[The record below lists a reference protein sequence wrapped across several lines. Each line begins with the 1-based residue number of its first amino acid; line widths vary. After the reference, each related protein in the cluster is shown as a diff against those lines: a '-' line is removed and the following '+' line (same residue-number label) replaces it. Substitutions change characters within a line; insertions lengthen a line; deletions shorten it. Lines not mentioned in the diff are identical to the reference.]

1 MSEAQPTLVDQHQIK
16 FNMAMTA
23 SLLVI
28 GFLLNSW
35 IPVAIAIVCQFSG
48 AAGLSFA
55 PYRVLYTR
63 LIVPGGL
70 VKPDKIPDH
79 HTPHRFAALVGGLFD
94 LIGLILLLAGV
105 TVAGWIF
112 IAIVFVLSNLNL
124 WLGFCAGCF
133 MYYMLN
139 KLGVPG
145 FVYSPVRT
153 E

>member
-1 MSEAQPTLVDQHQIK
+1 MTEAQPTLVDQNQIK

-28 GFLLNSW
+28 AYLLDSW
-35 IPVAIAIVCQFSG
+35 ILVAITIVCQFSG

-63 LIVPGGL
+63 LVVPSGL
-70 VKPDKIPDH
+70 MKPNKIPDNH
-79 HTPHRFAALVGGLFD
+79 APHRFAALVGGLFN
-94 LIGLILLLAGV
+94 LIGVILLLTGS

-145 FVYSPVRT
+145 FADSPVGN

>member
-1 MSEAQPTLVDQHQIK
+1 MSEAKPTLVDQHQIK

-35 IPVAIAIVCQFSG
+35 IPVAIAVVCQFSG

-63 LIVPGGL
+63 LVVPSGL
-70 VKPDKIPDH
+70 VKPNKIPDH
-79 HTPHRFAALVGGLFD
+79 HAPHRFGALVGGLFD

-133 MYYMLN
+133 TYYMLN

>member
-1 MSEAQPTLVDQHQIK
+1 MSKVQSTLVDQHQIK

-23 SLLVI
+23 SLLAI
-28 GFLLNSW
+28 GFLLDSW

-63 LIVPGGL
+63 LVVPGRL
-70 VKPDKIPDH
+70 VKPNKIPDH
-79 HTPHRFAALVGGLFD
+79 HTPHRFGALVGGVFD
-94 LIGLILLLAGV
+94 LIGLILLLAGA
-105 TVAGWIF
+105 TFAGWIF

-124 WLGFCAGCF
+124 WLSFCAGCF
-133 MYYMLN
+133 MYYMFN

-145 FVYSPVRT
+145 FIYSPVSR